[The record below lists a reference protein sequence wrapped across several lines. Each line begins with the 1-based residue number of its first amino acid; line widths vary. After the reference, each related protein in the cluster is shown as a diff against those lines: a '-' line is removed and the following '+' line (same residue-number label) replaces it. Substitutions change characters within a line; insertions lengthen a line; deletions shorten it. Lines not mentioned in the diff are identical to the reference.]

1 MSARTDTVSIWVGDF
16 ASEAELEKYLAI
28 DYSEIHDDDDFLA
41 SAFTQDFE
49 IEYYD
54 EDCREAYRA
63 ETDGLS
69 WQQLIEPLS
78 YAECFADQIPDTI
91 DEKTC
96 VIAVYNLKFDG
107 HVTHKHGVV
116 FVGCYEYHR

>member
-1 MSARTDTVSIWVGDF
+1 MSAHTEPVSIWVGDF
-16 ASEAELEKYLAI
+16 ASEAELEGYLAI

-63 ETDGLS
+63 EIGGLS
-69 WQQLIEPLS
+69 WQELVEPLS
-78 YAECFADQIPDTI
+78 YAEYFADQIPDTI

-96 VIAVYNLKFDG
+96 VIAVYNLAFDG
-107 HVTHKHGVV
+107 HITHKNGVV